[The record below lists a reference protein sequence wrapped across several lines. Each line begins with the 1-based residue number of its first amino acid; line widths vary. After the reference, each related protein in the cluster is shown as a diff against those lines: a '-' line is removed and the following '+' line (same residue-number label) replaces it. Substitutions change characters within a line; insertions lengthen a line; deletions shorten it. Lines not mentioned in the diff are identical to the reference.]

1 MLPVWQLADEKR
13 KSSPVRSS
21 LPKTGRSQ
29 RRRGSVPPDAAKGCE
44 PWVREKVWRP
54 DCRLR
59 SRSGSEASGVRQYG
73 SFPLPGRSFPGALE
87 AGIGQGIADNAG
99 PCSTSRHA
107 GVGELRAGVATAGQS
122 SFSQLKLSIKQAK
135 DLKRRGWPCLPI
147 SFG

>member
-13 KSSPVRSS
+13 KGSPVRSS
-21 LPKTGRSQ
+21 LFETGWSQ
-29 RRRGSVPPDAAKGCE
+29 RRRKSVPPDAAKGCE
-44 PWVREKVWRP
+44 PWVREKVWLP

-59 SRSGSEASGVRQYG
+59 SRSGSEASGVRQHG

-99 PCSTSRHA
+99 PRSTSRQ